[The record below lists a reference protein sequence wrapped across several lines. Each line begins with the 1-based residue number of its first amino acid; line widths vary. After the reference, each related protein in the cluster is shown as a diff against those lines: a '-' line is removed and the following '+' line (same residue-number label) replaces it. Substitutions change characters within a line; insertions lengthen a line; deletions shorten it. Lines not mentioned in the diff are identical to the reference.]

1 MPVLSNSRH
10 ERFAQALASGKSQ
23 SEAYVAAGYKYDEPN
38 ASRLTRNDKIR
49 ARVTELQGNVAK
61 RVEVTLES
69 LLEEAEEI
77 RQRALEAG
85 SYAAAITAVKE
96 KGVLAGLRVEKRE
109 NRHLSVDEVS
119 DADLAAIALGQT
131 NAATAH

>member
-1 MPVLSNSRH
+1 
-10 ERFAQALASGKSQ
+10 
-23 SEAYVAAGYKYDEPN
+23 
-38 ASRLTRNDKIR
+38 
-49 ARVTELQGNVAK
+49 LQGNVAK